1 MNRVTAK
8 EINEIILI
16 IIGSF
21 IFAFGINYFAIPNRL
36 SEGGII
42 GITVVT
48 YYLFEWS
55 PGIVNFV
62 LNAILVAV
70 GYKLFSKQVIVYTII
85 SIVASSIFLHLT
97 VDVGEYLN
105 GDTLL
110 AALFAGV
117 TIGIGLGLIFRA
129 GGTSGGSAII
139 AQVANQR
146 LGWGIGKGVLVV
158 DIIVIAGSV
167 FIIGQEKAMYTLI
180 SVYVGAKIID
190 IIVEG
195 ANEKTAVMI
204 ISSYPGEVLDQV
216 TNKMARGITVLEGR
230 GGYTK
235 ANKEV
240 LYLVINKQEI
250 VQLKKIVQDI
260 DPNAYVTVH
269 TVQEIFRK
277 GYKGA

>member
-1 MNRVTAK
+1 MNSVTTK
-8 EINEIILI
+8 EVKEIILI
-16 IIGSF
+16 IVGSF

-42 GITVVT
+42 GITIVT

-62 LNAILVAV
+62 LNAVLLAI
-70 GYKLFSKQVIVYTII
+70 GYKLFSKQVILYTAI
-85 SIVASSIFLHLT
+85 SIVATSIFLQVT
-97 VDVGEYLN
+97 VDIGEYLN

-110 AALFAGV
+110 AALFAGL
-117 TIGIGLGLIFRA
+117 TIGFGLGLIFRA
-129 GGTSGGSAII
+129 GGTSGGSAIL
-139 AQVANQR
+139 AQLANQR
-146 LGWGIGKGVLVV
+146 LGWGIGKGVLVI
-158 DIIVIAGSV
+158 DIIVIVGSV

-190 IIVEG
+190 IVVEG
-195 ANEKTAVMI
+195 ANKKTAVMI
-204 ISSYPGEVLDQV
+204 ISNDPGEVLDQV
-216 TNKMARGITVLEGR
+216 TTKMARGITVLDGR

-250 VQLKKIVQDI
+250 VQLKKIIQQI
-260 DPNAYVTVH
+260 DPNAYVTVYD
-269 TVQEIFRK
+269 VQEIFRK
-277 GYKGA
+277 GYKGV